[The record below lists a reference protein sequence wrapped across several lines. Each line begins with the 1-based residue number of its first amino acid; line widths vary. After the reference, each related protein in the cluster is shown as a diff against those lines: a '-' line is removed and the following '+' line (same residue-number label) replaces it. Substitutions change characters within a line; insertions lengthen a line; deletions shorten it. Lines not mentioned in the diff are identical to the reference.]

1 MATWMGE
8 MTNIDDNSLKEA
20 LVAYT
25 STYEKET
32 TVPLPEFKARLAAG
46 PWRKVVHNLRHVKD
60 GITIIVGGV
69 IVFWCLRLVYKY
81 LKPKFVKISVLRGRW
96 ANCRGSSHPSAGKR
110 RDMVMATV
118 NNESSG
124 PMIEARPVRG
134 LQWIE

>member
-1 MATWMGE
+1 MSTWMGE
-8 MTNIDDNSLKEA
+8 ITVIDDNSLQEA

-46 PWRKVVHNLRHVKD
+46 PWRKVVHNLRHVQD

-69 IVFWCLRLVYKY
+69 IVFWCLIFMCKY
-81 LKPKFVKISVLRGRW
+81 LKPKFERISMLRGRR
-96 ANCRGSSHPSAGKR
+96 ANCHGSSRPSAGKR
-110 RDMVMATV
+110 RDMIMTAV

-124 PMIEARPVRG
+124 PTVEARPVRG